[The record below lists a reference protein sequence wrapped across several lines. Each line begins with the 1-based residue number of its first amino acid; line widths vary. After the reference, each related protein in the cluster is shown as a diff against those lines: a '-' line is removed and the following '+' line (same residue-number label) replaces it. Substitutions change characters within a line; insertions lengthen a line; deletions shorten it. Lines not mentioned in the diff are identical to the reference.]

1 VSSTGDKRAWPHEL
15 LEARP
20 LIATSPEITIM
31 PPTTAKI
38 WLRRNGLMLRDD

>member
-1 VSSTGDKRAWPHEL
+1 
-15 LEARP
+15 

-38 WLRRNGLMLRDD
+38 WLRRNGSMLRDD

>member
-1 VSSTGDKRAWPHEL
+1 
-15 LEARP
+15 

-38 WLRRNGLMLRDD
+38 WLRRNGWKMPETTTV